1 MILSCF
7 VIHLKFTIDCMGVLI
22 DMQVFMM
29 PSSNGKIIM
38 YHFHMGC
45 NTGIFK
51 GNYIDGKPQ
60 YKRKFIIIYCRRE
73 KKFR

>member
-1 MILSCF
+1 
-7 VIHLKFTIDCMGVLI
+7 
-22 DMQVFMM
+22 
-29 PSSNGKIIM
+29 
-38 YHFHMGC
+38 MGC

-73 KKFR
+73 KSFVDLLQLKVQKSVVPFDFLIMLLNNNLHFT